1 MEVILHQNLKY
12 AYLGDAYYEVSVR
25 KYLNKKYPSY
35 SMDKLHKENTFFSC
49 CGTQSAIIKKMQD
62 ENFLNDEELEIFKLA
77 RNEKTSSHPKNFT
90 VNEYRN
96 ATGFEAVIGYLT
108 VNENYK
114 RADEII
120 EKAISI
126 AEELN
131 NEK

>member
-12 AYLGDAYYEVSVR
+12 AYLGDAYYEICIR

-96 ATGFEAVIGYLT
+96 ATGFEAVLGYLT
-108 VNENYK
+108 VNDKYD

-120 EKAISI
+120 NKAILI

-131 NEK
+131 DEE

>member
-12 AYLGDAYYEVSVR
+12 AYLGDAYYEICIR

-62 ENFLNDEELEIFKLA
+62 ESFLNDEELEIFKLA

-108 VNENYK
+108 LSKKYD

-120 EKAISI
+120 NKAIQI
-126 AEELN
+126 AEELD